1 MLFAEDF
8 AQVPTSFAHDET
20 NSNIQ
25 DDWLKDFQMLDLP
38 QLFSFKDTPTTN
50 DGEDLGDIAK
60 IDLNTLETLLDVVPP
75 EAQHKAPG
83 PDRTPQTSKSPSKPT
98 KQSKDAKKNGAVIAI
113 SRDELLKFSSED
125 LESYV
130 KALSASRPLT
140 TAENK
145 EIKRQRRLIKNRES
159 AQQSRKRK
167 KDKVGDLEQQVSQLE
182 AINEERMAKLDEMQ
196 AEHVILKAEVSQ
208 LVSVIK
214 DSPALSSLLMN
225 MTSWMVMYTLAKAIN
240 TQGIQQT
247 LIPPLLQQKI
257 QQYPAARAICW
268 HFSGKYLLGKKMY
281 FIVL

>member
-1 MLFAEDF
+1 MSMLLEDF
-8 AQVPTSFAHDET
+8 AQVPTSLGHDDI
-20 NSNIQ
+20 SSLQ
-25 DDWLKDFQMLDLP
+25 DDWLKEFQMLDLP
-38 QLFSFKDTPTTN
+38 QLFSFKDTPTTISN
-50 DGEDLGDIAK
+50 DDIAGGSASGGEDLGDIAK
-60 IDLNTLETLLDVVPP
+60 LDLNTLETLLSDVVHP

-83 PDRTPQTSKSPSKPT
+83 PTKTTPQPSKLQQQHI
-98 KQSKDAKKNGAVIAI
+98 KQSKDSKKNGANVIAI

-125 LESYV
+125 LEAYV
-130 KALSASRPLT
+130 KALSATRPLT

-182 AINEERMAKLDEMQ
+182 AINEERKAKLDEMQ

-225 MTSWMVMYTLAKAIN
+225 VTSWMVMYTLAKAIN
-240 TQGIQQT
+240 TQGVQQT

-257 QQYPAARAICW
+257 QQFPATHAIC
-268 HFSGKYLLGKKMY
+268 
-281 FIVL
+281 

>member
-8 AQVPTSFAHDET
+8 AQVPTGMGHEELTHA
-20 NSNIQ
+20 Q

-38 QLFSFKDTPTTN
+38 QLFSFNKDTPATT
-50 DGEDLGDIAK
+50 DLGEDLGDLAK

-75 EAQHKAPG
+75 TAQHKAPG
-83 PDRTPQTSKSPSKPT
+83 PDRTPSKSPSKPP
-98 KQSKDAKKNGAVIAI
+98 KQPKDSKKSNIISI
-113 SRDELLKFSSED
+113 SREDLLKFSSED

-130 KALSASRPLT
+130 KALSATRPLT

-182 AINEERMAKLDEMQ
+182 AINEERKAVLDEME

-225 MTSWMVMYTLAKAIN
+225 VTSWMVMYTLAKAIN
-240 TQGIQQT
+240 TQGVQQT
-247 LIPPLLQQKI
+247 LIPPVLQQKM
-257 QQYPAARAICW
+257 QQFPTNHAIC
-268 HFSGKYLLGKKMY
+268 
-281 FIVL
+281 